1 MSSTKNWRMLLCKHW
16 DWEGRQSNKNLQQDK
31 WKRMLQRLAINDN
44 NSICF
49 VLHKNSNFNCNLVS
63 KIGKFM
69 QSMSCSKK
77 RKILDKGRIFKDKWF
92 VKYFAVQQNE
102 RVLYSIAFFTWLAE
116 ITLLVW
122 KNKYQEALQ
131 FQVFRTIRGNFK
143 SVACWKSPS
152 VTDVIAGAGTDLGR
166 GDWAVRPSLKPTKV
180 TSFAVILYNSEN
192 SIRDIGTFCCPLFR
206 YRSVVK
212 YTLSPIQ

>member
-1 MSSTKNWRMLLCKHW
+1 
-16 DWEGRQSNKNLQQDK
+16 
-31 WKRMLQRLAINDN
+31 MLQRLAINDN

-102 RVLYSIAFFTWLAE
+102 RVLYSIAFFT
-116 ITLLVW
+116 
-122 KNKYQEALQ
+122 
-131 FQVFRTIRGNFK
+131 
-143 SVACWKSPS
+143 
-152 VTDVIAGAGTDLGR
+152 
-166 GDWAVRPSLKPTKV
+166 
-180 TSFAVILYNSEN
+180 
-192 SIRDIGTFCCPLFR
+192 
-206 YRSVVK
+206 
-212 YTLSPIQ
+212 